1 MSNLLEMSL
10 LAGIILIGLLTVGVI
25 FSRLYRRSSKELSF
39 VRTGLGGQKVVMDGG
54 AIVLPVFHECVNINM
69 NTLKLEVSRAGADS
83 LITLDRLRVDAVAAF
98 FVRVIPNVEG
108 VANAAQTLGQ
118 RTMHPDSLKELVED
132 KFVDALRA
140 AAVSM
145 SMHQLLD
152 KRADFIQAVQNAV
165 SEDLLKNGLELESVS
180 LTRLDQTPIKFFD
193 PQNAFDAEG
202 LTKLTQQTQQRT
214 RERNEI
220 EQDTS
225 VAIAKKNF
233 EATQLKLDIEKEQTF
248 ATLQQQQEVA
258 ARKAQQAA
266 EVASVTAQRER
277 EAQQAKIEAERQV
290 KEAEVEKNRAI
301 QQKQIEANRA
311 LQVAKID
318 QEKQTTLADQDR
330 LISVAEKSKA
340 QSESEKQAN
349 EARALAARAEEQVK
363 TAREVAVAEREKQ
376 VALVVADQDAQQR
389 AIGVRVS
396 AEAERDAAENHAQAI
411 RIKAE
416 AQQVQYQVDAN
427 GIEMRNAALNTL
439 AAEQIAMQIKMKLLD
454 VLPAIIE
461 ASVKPMEKI
470 DGIKIV
476 QVDGLNRGAGG
487 GSSGGG
493 TGSGIGGNLAEQ
505 AVAAALTYR
514 AQQPILDAV
523 LGEIG
528 LKGGDL
534 SGLAEAVRQDFAP
547 SPATANPATTGF
559 NSWNATQPPVKVN
572 PPDGRPT
579 GGKPGTET

>member
-1 MSNLLEMSL
+1 MDKLMGLS
-10 LAGIILIGLLTVGVI
+10 IIVGVALVGLFAVGMI
-25 FSRLYRRSSKELSF
+25 FARLYRRSSKEQAF

-54 AIVLPVFHECVNINM
+54 AIVLPIFHECVSINM
-69 NTLKLEVSRAGADS
+69 NTLKLEVSRSGADS

-98 FVRVIPNVEG
+98 FVRVSPSVDG

-152 KRADFIQAVQNAV
+152 KRGDFIQAVQNAV

-193 PQNAFDAEG
+193 AQNAFDAEG
-202 LTKLTQQTQQRT
+202 LTKLTQQTQQRA

-233 EATQLKLDIEKEQTF
+233 EASQLKLNIEKDQTF
-248 ATLQQQQEVA
+248 ATLHQQQEVA
-258 ARKAQQAA
+258 TRNAQQKA
-266 EVASVTAQRER
+266 EVASITAQRDR
-277 EAQQAKIEAERQV
+277 EAQQARIDAERLVQ
-290 KEAEVEKNRAI
+290 EADVEKNRAI
-301 QQKQIEANRA
+301 RQRQIEADRDV
-311 LQVAKID
+311 QVAKIE
-318 QEKQTTLADQDR
+318 QEKRTTLADQDKQ
-330 LISVAEKSKA
+330 ISIAERSKA
-340 QSESEKQAN
+340 QSEAETQAN

-376 VALVVADQDAQQR
+376 IALVSAEQAAQQQ

-396 AEAERDAAENHAQAI
+396 AEAEKDAAQNLAEAVK
-411 RIKAE
+411 IKAE
-416 AQQVQYQVDAN
+416 AQQVQYQVEAK

-439 AAEQIAMQIKMKLLD
+439 AADQIALQIKMKLLEA
-454 VLPAIIE
+454 LPGIIE
-461 ASVKPMEKI
+461 ASVKPMEHI
-470 DGIKIV
+470 DSIKIM
-476 QVDGLNRGAGG
+476 QVDGLNR
-487 GSSGGG
+487 SGNDTSTN
-493 TGSGIGGNLAEQ
+493 TGSVTGGNLAEQ
-505 AVAAALTYR
+505 AVSAALAYR

-523 LGEIG
+523 LNEIG
-528 LKGGDL
+528 IKGGDL
-534 SGLAEAVRQDFAP
+534 NGL
-547 SPATANPATTGF
+547 
-559 NSWNATQPPVKVN
+559 TQPLT
-572 PPDGRPT
+572 REFQSPT
-579 GGKPGTET
+579 GTHAST

>member
-1 MSNLLEMSL
+1 MNNLLEMGI
-10 LAGIILIGLLTVGVI
+10 LAGIVLIGLLTVGVI
-25 FSRLYRRSSKELSF
+25 FSRLYRRSSKELAF

-180 LTRLDQTPIKFFD
+180 LTRLDQTPIKYFD
-193 PQNAFDAEG
+193 AQNAFDAEG
-202 LTKLTQQTQQRT
+202 LTKLTQQTQQRA

-233 EATQLKLDIEKEQTF
+233 EATQLKLNIEKEQTF

-258 ARKAQQAA
+258 TRQAQQSA
-266 EVASVTAQRER
+266 EVASITAQRER
-277 EAQQAKIEAERQV
+277 EAQQAKIDAERQV

-301 QQKQIEANRA
+301 QQRQIEASRD
-311 LQVAKID
+311 LQVAKIE
-318 QEKQTTLADQDR
+318 QEKLTTLADQER
-330 LISVAEKSKA
+330 QISVAERSKA
-340 QSESEKQAN
+340 QSEAEKQAN
-349 EARALAARAEEQVK
+349 EARSLAARAEEQVK

-376 VALVVADQDAQQR
+376 VALVVADQDAQQQ
-389 AIGVRVS
+389 AIGVRVA
-396 AEAERDAAENHAQAI
+396 AEAEKDAAENHAYAI
-411 RIKAE
+411 KIKAE
-416 AQQVQYQVDAN
+416 AQQVQYQVDAK

-439 AAEQIAMQIKMKLLD
+439 AGDQIAMQVKMKLLE

-461 ASVKPMEKI
+461 ASVKPLEKI

-476 QVDGLNRGAGG
+476 QVDGLNRGASGG
-487 GSSGGG
+487 GDGSSGS
-493 TGSGIGGNLAEQ
+493 SGGGNLAEQ
-505 AVAAALTYR
+505 AVAAALAYR

-528 LKGGDL
+528 MKGGDL
-534 SGLAEAVRQDFAP
+534 NGLVEAVRKDIAP
-547 SPATANPATTGF
+547 AAGNGADRNARNAPPANTV
-559 NSWNATQPPVKVN
+559 S
-572 PPDGRPT
+572 
-579 GGKPGTET
+579 PGTPAL

>member
-1 MSNLLEMSL
+1 MDQLMEI
-10 LAGIILIGLLTVGVI
+10 GIVSGIALVGLITVGLI
-25 FSRLYRRSSKELSF
+25 FSRLYRRSSKELAF

-98 FVRVIPNVEG
+98 FVRVIPSVEG

-193 PQNAFDAEG
+193 AQNAFDAEG
-202 LTKLTQQTQQRT
+202 LTKLTQQTQQRAK
-214 RERNEI
+214 ERNEI

-233 EATQLKLDIEKEQTF
+233 EATQLKLTIEKDQTF

-258 ARKAQQAA
+258 TRQAQQAA
-266 EVASVTAQRER
+266 EIASISAQRDR
-277 EAQQAKIEAERQV
+277 EAQQAKIDAERLVQ
-290 KEAEVEKNRAI
+290 EAEVEKSRAI
-301 QQKQIEANRA
+301 RQRQIEADREV
-311 LQVAKID
+311 QVAKID
-318 QEKQTTLADQDR
+318 QEKRTTLADQDK
-330 LISVAEKSKA
+330 LISIAEKSKA
-340 QSESEKQAN
+340 QSEAEKQAN

-376 VALVVADQDAQQR
+376 IALVAADQDAQEQ
-389 AIGVRVS
+389 AIGVRIA
-396 AEAERDAAENHAQAI
+396 AEAEKDAAQNLAEAI

-416 AQQVQYQVDAN
+416 AQLVQYKVDAD
-427 GIEMRNAALNTL
+427 GIEMRNSALNTL
-439 AAEQIAMQIKMKLLD
+439 AAEQIAMQVKMKLLEA
-454 VLPAIIE
+454 LPAIIE

-470 DGIKIV
+470 DSIKIV
-476 QVDGLNRGAGG
+476 HVDGINRGV
-487 GSSGGG
+487 GSSADGEV
-493 TGSGIGGNLAEQ
+493 SSPGNLAEQ

-523 LGEIG
+523 LNEIG
-528 LKGGDL
+528 MKGADL
-534 SGLAEAVRQDFAP
+534 NGLVKTVRQEFSP
-547 SPATANPATTGF
+547 PRPAT
-559 NSWNATQPPVKVN
+559 PP
-572 PPDGRPT
+572 
-579 GGKPGTET
+579 GGTPYA

>member
-1 MSNLLEMSL
+1 MNLVSIVVLVIVVLIAL
-10 LAGIILIGLLTVGVI
+10 LVVGLVL
-25 FSRLYRRSSKELSF
+25 SRLYQRASKELAF

-54 AIVLPVFHECVNINM
+54 AIVLPVFHEVVHINM
-69 NTLKLEVSRAGADS
+69 NTLKLEASRAGTDS

-98 FVRVIPNVEG
+98 FVRVIPSVEG

-118 RTMHPDSLKELVED
+118 RTMAPNSLKELVED

-193 PQNAFDAEG
+193 AQNAFDAEG
-202 LTKLTQQTQQRT
+202 LTKLTQQTQQRAK
-214 RERNEI
+214 ERNEI

-225 VAIAKKNF
+225 VAIAQKNY
-233 EATQLKLDIEKEQTF
+233 EATQLKLNIEKEETF

-258 ARKAQQAA
+258 ERHAQQAA
-266 EVASVTAQRER
+266 EVAAVTAQRER
-277 EAQQAKIEAERQV
+277 EAKQAKIDAERLVQ
-290 KEAEVEKNRAI
+290 EAEVEKNRAV
-301 QQKQIEANRA
+301 QQRQIEADREVK
-311 LQVAKID
+311 VAKIE
-318 QEKQTTLADQDR
+318 QEKRTTLADQDK
-330 LISVAEKSKA
+330 LISIAEKSKA
-340 QSESEKQAN
+340 QSEAEKQAN

-376 VALVVADQDAQQR
+376 IAIVAAEQEAQQG
-389 AIGVRVS
+389 AIGIRIA
-396 AEAERDAAENHAQAI
+396 AEAEKDAAENHAQAI
-411 RIKAE
+411 KIKAE
-416 AQQVQYQVDAN
+416 AQQVQYQVEAN

-439 AAEQIAMQIKMKLLD
+439 AAEQIAMQIKMKLLEA
-454 VLPAIIE
+454 LPGIIA

-476 QVDGLNRGAGG
+476 QVDGLNRGGGAAGEAAL
-487 GSSGGG
+487 
-493 TGSGIGGNLAEQ
+493 TGGGNLAEQ
-505 AVAAALTYR
+505 AVSAALAYR

-528 LKGGDL
+528 MKGGDL
-534 SGLAEAVRQDFAP
+534 NGLVEAVRREITP
-547 SPATANPATTGF
+547 STKA
-559 NSWNATQPPVKVN
+559 
-572 PPDGRPT
+572 
-579 GGKPGTET
+579 

>member
-1 MSNLLEMSL
+1 MNLVTIVV
-10 LAGIILIGLLTVGVI
+10 LAVAILVGLLLVGLVL
-25 FSRLYRRSSKELSF
+25 SRLYQRASKELAF

-54 AIVLPVFHECVNINM
+54 AIVLPVFHEIVHINM
-69 NTLKLEVSRAGADS
+69 NTLKLEASRAGADS

-98 FVRVIPNVEG
+98 FVRVIPSSEG

-118 RTMHPDSLKELVED
+118 RTMAPNSLKELVED

-193 PQNAFDAEG
+193 AQNAFDAEG
-202 LTKLTQQTQQRT
+202 LTKLTQQTQQRAK
-214 RERNEI
+214 ERNEI

-225 VAIAKKNF
+225 VAIAQKNY
-233 EATQLKLDIEKEQTF
+233 EATQLKLNIEKEETF

-258 ARKAQQAA
+258 ERHAQQAA
-266 EVASVTAQRER
+266 EVAAVTAQRER
-277 EAQQAKIEAERQV
+277 EAKQAKINAERLVQ
-290 KEAEVEKNRAI
+290 EAEVEKDRAV
-301 QQKQIEANRA
+301 QQRQIEADREVK
-311 LQVAKID
+311 VAKIE
-318 QEKQTTLADQDR
+318 QEKRTTLADQDK
-330 LISVAEKSKA
+330 LISIAEKSKA
-340 QSESEKQAN
+340 QSEAEKQAN
-349 EARALAARAEEQVK
+349 EARALAARAEEEVK
-363 TAREVAVAEREKQ
+363 TAREVAIAEREKQ
-376 VALVVADQDAQQR
+376 IAIVAAEQTAQQG
-389 AIGVRVS
+389 AIGIRIA
-396 AEAERDAAENHAQAI
+396 AEAEKDAAENHAEAVK
-411 RIKAE
+411 IKAE
-416 AQQVQYQVDAN
+416 AQQVQYQVEAN

-454 VLPAIIE
+454 ALPGIIM

-476 QVDGLNRGAGG
+476 QVDGLNRGGRGAAGEAA
-487 GSSGGG
+487 S
-493 TGSGIGGNLAEQ
+493 TGSGNLAEQ
-505 AVAAALTYR
+505 AVSAALAYR

-528 LKGGDL
+528 MKGGDL
-534 SGLAEAVRQDFAP
+534 NGLVEAVRQEIAP
-547 SPATANPATTGF
+547 SPKED
-559 NSWNATQPPVKVN
+559 NSPSKK
-572 PPDGRPT
+572 R
-579 GGKPGTET
+579 

>member
-1 MSNLLEMSL
+1 MDQLMVAAMLAGVALLGL
-10 LAGIILIGLLTVGVI
+10 LAIGLV

-69 NTLKLEVSRAGADS
+69 NTLKLEVARAGADS

-98 FVRVIPNVEG
+98 FVRVIPSVEG

-145 SMHQLLD
+145 GMHQLLD

-193 PQNAFDAEG
+193 AQNAFDAEG
-202 LTKLTQQTQQRT
+202 LTKLTQQTQQRAK
-214 RERNEI
+214 ERNEI
-220 EQDTS
+220 EQDTA
-225 VAIAKKNF
+225 VAIAQKNF
-233 EATQLKLDIEKEQTF
+233 EATQLKLTIEKDQTF

-258 ARKAQQAA
+258 TRQAQQTA
-266 EVASVTAQRER
+266 EVATITAQRER
-277 EAQQAKIEAERQV
+277 EAQQAKIDAERQV
-290 KEAEVEKNRAI
+290 QEAEVEKSRAI
-301 QQKQIEANRA
+301 RQRQIEADREV
-311 LQVAKID
+311 QVAKIE
-318 QEKQTTLADQDR
+318 QEQRTTLADQDK
-330 LISVAEKSKA
+330 LISIAEKSRA
-340 QSESEKQAN
+340 QSEAEKQAN

-376 VALVVADQDAQQR
+376 IALVAADQAAQQQ
-389 AIGVRVS
+389 AIGIRIS
-396 AEAERDAAENHAQAI
+396 AEAEKDAALDLAEALK
-411 RIKAE
+411 IKAE
-416 AQQVQYQVDAN
+416 AQQIQYGVEAR

-439 AAEQIAMQIKMKLLD
+439 DAGQIAMQIKMRLLEA
-454 VLPAIIE
+454 LPGIIE
-461 ASVKPMEKI
+461 ASVKPIEKI

-476 QVDGLNRGAGG
+476 QVDGLARGGHGPAAPAGP
-487 GSSGGG
+487 
-493 TGSGIGGNLAEQ
+493 GNLAEQ
-505 AVAAALTYR
+505 AVAAALSYR

-534 SGLAEAVRQDFAP
+534 HGLAKTLGNEFATLAEGAPDAVP
-547 SPATANPATTGF
+547 
-559 NSWNATQPPVKVN
+559 QPQ
-572 PPDGRPT
+572 
-579 GGKPGTET
+579 

>member
-1 MSNLLEMSL
+1 MDKLMELGVL
-10 LAGIILIGLLTVGVI
+10 VGVALVGLFAVGMI
-25 FSRLYRRSSKELSF
+25 FARLYRRSSKEQAF

-54 AIVLPVFHECVNINM
+54 AIVLPIFHECVSINM
-69 NTLKLEVSRAGADS
+69 NTLKLEVSRSGADS

-98 FVRVIPNVEG
+98 FVRVSPSVDG

-152 KRADFIQAVQNAV
+152 KRGDFIQAVQNAV

-193 PQNAFDAEG
+193 AQNAFDAEG
-202 LTKLTQQTQQRT
+202 LTKLTQQTQQRA

-225 VAIAKKNF
+225 VAIAKKNY
-233 EATQLKLDIEKEQTF
+233 EASQLKLNIEKDQTF
-248 ATLQQQQEVA
+248 ATLHQQQEVA
-258 ARKAQQAA
+258 TRNAQQKA
-266 EVASVTAQRER
+266 EVASITAQRDR
-277 EAQQAKIEAERQV
+277 EAQQARIDAERLVQ
-290 KEAEVEKNRAI
+290 EADVEKNRAI
-301 QQKQIEANRA
+301 RQRQIEADRDV
-311 LQVAKID
+311 QVAKIE
-318 QEKQTTLADQDR
+318 QEKRTTLADQDKQ
-330 LISVAEKSKA
+330 ISIAERSKA
-340 QSESEKQAN
+340 QSEAETQAN

-376 VALVVADQDAQQR
+376 IALVSAEQEAQQQ

-396 AEAERDAAENHAQAI
+396 AEAEKDAAQNLAEAVK
-411 RIKAE
+411 IKAE
-416 AQQVQYQVDAN
+416 AQQVQYQVEAK

-439 AAEQIAMQIKMKLLD
+439 AADQIALQIKMKLLEA
-454 VLPAIIE
+454 LPGIIE

-470 DGIKIV
+470 DSIKIM
-476 QVDGLNRGAGG
+476 QVDGLNR
-487 GSSGGG
+487 SGNDTSTN
-493 TGSGIGGNLAEQ
+493 TGSVTGGNLAEQ
-505 AVAAALTYR
+505 AVSAALAYR

-523 LGEIG
+523 LNEIG
-528 LKGGDL
+528 IKGGDL
-534 SGLAEAVRQDFAP
+534 NGLIQPLTREF
-547 SPATANPATTGF
+547 
-559 NSWNATQPPVKVN
+559 QPP
-572 PPDGRPT
+572 T
-579 GGKPGTET
+579 A

>member
-1 MSNLLEMSL
+1 MNLVTIVV
-10 LAGIILIGLLTVGVI
+10 LAVAILVGLLLVGLVL
-25 FSRLYRRSSKELSF
+25 SRLYQRASKELAF

-54 AIVLPVFHECVNINM
+54 AIVLPVFHEIVHINM
-69 NTLKLEVSRAGADS
+69 NTLKLEASRAGADS

-98 FVRVIPNVEG
+98 FVRVIPSSEG

-118 RTMHPDSLKELVED
+118 RTMAPNSLKELVED

-193 PQNAFDAEG
+193 AQNAFDAEG
-202 LTKLTQQTQQRT
+202 LTKLTQQTQQRAK
-214 RERNEI
+214 ERNEI

-225 VAIAKKNF
+225 VAIAQKNY
-233 EATQLKLDIEKEQTF
+233 EATQLKLNIEKEETF

-258 ARKAQQAA
+258 ERHAQQAA
-266 EVASVTAQRER
+266 EVAAVTAQRER
-277 EAQQAKIEAERQV
+277 EAKQAKIDAERLVQ
-290 KEAEVEKNRAI
+290 EAEVEKDRAV
-301 QQKQIEANRA
+301 QQRQIEADREVK
-311 LQVAKID
+311 VAKIE
-318 QEKQTTLADQDR
+318 QEKRTTLADQDK
-330 LISVAEKSKA
+330 LISIAEKSKA
-340 QSESEKQAN
+340 QSEAEKQAN
-349 EARALAARAEEQVK
+349 EARALAARAEEEVK
-363 TAREVAVAEREKQ
+363 TAREVAIAEREKQ
-376 VALVVADQDAQQR
+376 IAIVAAEQTAQQG
-389 AIGVRVS
+389 AIGIRIA
-396 AEAERDAAENHAQAI
+396 AEAEKDAAENHAEAVK
-411 RIKAE
+411 IKAE
-416 AQQVQYQVDAN
+416 AQQVQYQVEAN

-454 VLPAIIE
+454 ALPGIIM

-476 QVDGLNRGAGG
+476 QVDGLNRGGCGAAGEAA
-487 GSSGGG
+487 S
-493 TGSGIGGNLAEQ
+493 TGSGNLAEQ
-505 AVAAALTYR
+505 AVSAALAYR

-528 LKGGDL
+528 MKGGDL
-534 SGLAEAVRQDFAP
+534 NGLVEAVRQEIAP
-547 SPATANPATTGF
+547 LPKEDNSP
-559 NSWNATQPPVKVN
+559 SKK
-572 PPDGRPT
+572 R
-579 GGKPGTET
+579 

>member
-1 MSNLLEMSL
+1 MEQLVSIAI
-10 LAGIILIGLLTVGVI
+10 LAGIALIGLLAIGLI
-25 FSRLYRRSSKELSF
+25 FSRLYRRSSKELAF

-69 NTLKLEVSRAGADS
+69 NTLKLEVARAGADS

-98 FVRVIPNVEG
+98 FVRVIPSVEG

-193 PQNAFDAEG
+193 AQNAFDAEG
-202 LTKLTQQTQQRT
+202 LTKLTQQTQQRAK
-214 RERNEI
+214 ERNEI

-225 VAIAKKNF
+225 VAIAQKNF
-233 EATQLKLDIEKEQTF
+233 EATQLKLTIEKDQTF

-258 ARKAQQAA
+258 TRQAQQTA
-266 EVASVTAQRER
+266 EVASITAQRER
-277 EAQQAKIEAERQV
+277 EAQQAKIDAERLVQ
-290 KEAEVEKNRAI
+290 EAEVEKSRAI
-301 QQKQIEANRA
+301 RQRQIEADREV
-311 LQVAKID
+311 QVAKIE
-318 QEKQTTLADQDR
+318 QEKRTTLADQEK
-330 LISVAEKSKA
+330 LISIAEKSKA
-340 QSESEKQAN
+340 QSEAEKQAN

-363 TAREVAVAEREKQ
+363 TAREVAIAEREKQ
-376 VALVVADQDAQQR
+376 IALVAADQEAQQQ
-389 AIGVRVS
+389 AIGIRVT
-396 AEAERDAAENHAQAI
+396 AEAEKDAALNLAEAVK
-411 RIKAE
+411 IKAE
-416 AQQVQYQVDAN
+416 AQQVQYSVEAK
-427 GIEMRNAALNTL
+427 GIEMRNTALNTL
-439 AAEQIAMQIKMKLLD
+439 DAGQIAMQIKMKLLEA
-454 VLPAIIE
+454 LPGIIE

-470 DGIKIV
+470 DGIKII
-476 QVDGLNRGAGG
+476 QVDGLNRN
-487 GSSGGG
+487 G
-493 TGSGIGGNLAEQ
+493 TGSATVTGGASGNGGNLAEQ
-505 AVAAALTYR
+505 AVAAALAYR

-528 LKGGDL
+528 MKGNDL
-534 SGLAEAVRQDFAP
+534 NGLVEAVRSEIRP
-547 SPATANPATTGF
+547 STTSETATELVA
-559 NSWNATQPPVKVN
+559 SSQ
-572 PPDGRPT
+572 
-579 GGKPGTET
+579 

>member
-1 MSNLLEMSL
+1 MNLIEM
-10 LAGIILIGLLTVGVI
+10 GIVAAIVLVGLFAVGLI

-54 AIVLPVFHECVNINM
+54 AVVLPVFHECVGINM

-98 FVRVIPNVEG
+98 FVRVIPSVEG

-145 SMHQLLD
+145 GMHQLLD

-193 PQNAFDAEG
+193 AQNAFDAEG

-225 VAIAKKNF
+225 VAIAQKNY
-233 EATQLKLDIEKEQTF
+233 EATQLKLNIEKEQTF

-258 ARKAQQAA
+258 TRQAQQTA
-266 EVASVTAQRER
+266 EVASITAQRER
-277 EAQQAKIEAERQV
+277 EAQQAKIDAERLIQ
-290 KEAEVEKNRAI
+290 EAEVEKNRAI
-301 QQKQIEANRA
+301 RQRQIEADREV
-311 LQVAKID
+311 QVAKID
-318 QEKQTTLADQDR
+318 QEKRTTLADQDK
-330 LISVAEKSKA
+330 LISIAEKSKA
-340 QSESEKQAN
+340 QSEAERQAN

-376 VALVVADQDAQQR
+376 IALVAAEQDAQQQ
-389 AIGVRVS
+389 AIGITVA
-396 AEAERDAAENHAQAI
+396 AEAEKEAADNQAAAVK
-411 RIKAE
+411 IKAE
-416 AQQVQYQVDAN
+416 AQQVQYQVDAK

-439 AAEQIAMQIKMKLLD
+439 AAEQIAMQIKMKLLEA
-454 VLPAIIE
+454 LPGIIT
-461 ASVKPMEKI
+461 ASVKPMERI
-470 DGIKIV
+470 DSIKVV
-476 QVDGLNRGAGG
+476 QVDGLNRGHAEGGATQAAAG
-487 GSSGGG
+487 S
-493 TGSGIGGNLAEQ
+493 GNLAEQ
-505 AVAAALTYR
+505 AVSAALAYR

-523 LGEIG
+523 LNEIG
-528 LKGGDL
+528 MKGGDL
-534 SGLAEAVRQDFAP
+534 HGLVESVRQEIVA
-547 SPATANPATTGF
+547 
-559 NSWNATQPPVKVN
+559 
-572 PPDGRPT
+572 
-579 GGKPGTET
+579 KPGDAPV

>member
-1 MSNLLEMSL
+1 MNQLLGLGLMTAVAL
-10 LAGIILIGLLTVGVI
+10 VGLLTIGMI
-25 FSRLYRRSSKELSF
+25 FARLYRRSSKELAF

-54 AIVLPVFHECVNINM
+54 AIVLPIFHERVSINM
-69 NTLKLEVSRAGADS
+69 NTLKLEVSRSGADS

-98 FVRVIPNVEG
+98 FVRVSPTVDG

-152 KRADFIQAVQNAV
+152 KRGDFIQAVQNAV

-193 PQNAFDAEG
+193 AQNAFDAEG
-202 LTKLTQQTQQRT
+202 LTKLTQQTQQRA

-233 EATQLKLDIEKEQTF
+233 EASQLKLNIEKDQTF
-248 ATLQQQQEVA
+248 ATLHQQQEVA
-258 ARKAQQAA
+258 TRNVQQKA
-266 EVASVTAQRER
+266 EIASITAQRDR
-277 EAQQAKIEAERQV
+277 EAQQARIDAERLVQ
-290 KEAEVEKNRAI
+290 EADVEKNRAI
-301 QQKQIEANRA
+301 RQRQIEADRDV
-311 LQVAKID
+311 QVTKIE
-318 QEKQTTLADQDR
+318 QEKRTTLADQDK
-330 LISVAEKSKA
+330 LISIAERSKA
-340 QSESEKQAN
+340 QSEAETQAN

-376 VALVVADQDAQQR
+376 IALVSAEQEAQQQ
-389 AIGVRVS
+389 AIGVRVAAAAEKDAAQNL
-396 AEAERDAAENHAQAI
+396 AEAVK
-411 RIKAE
+411 IKAE
-416 AQQVQYQVDAN
+416 AQQVQYQVEAK

-439 AAEQIAMQIKMKLLD
+439 AAEQIAMQVKMRLLE
-454 VLPAIIE
+454 VLPSIIE

-476 QVDGLNRGAGG
+476 QVDGLNRGG
-487 GSSGGG
+487 GSG
-493 TGSGIGGNLAEQ
+493 TTGAAGAANSSGNLAEQ

-514 AQQPILDAV
+514 AQQPLLDAV
-523 LGEIG
+523 LNEIG
-528 LKGGDL
+528 IKGGDL
-534 SGLAEAVRQDFAP
+534 NGLVQPLTREFQAEP
-547 SPATANPATTGF
+547 
-559 NSWNATQPPVKVN
+559 
-572 PPDGRPT
+572 
-579 GGKPGTET
+579 

>member
-1 MSNLLEMSL
+1 MDQLLGL
-10 LAGIILIGLLTVGVI
+10 GVVAAVVLVGLLTIGMI
-25 FSRLYRRSSKELSF
+25 FARLYRRSSKELAF

-54 AIVLPVFHECVNINM
+54 AIVLPIFHECVSINM
-69 NTLKLEVSRAGADS
+69 NTLKLEVSRSGADS

-98 FVRVIPNVEG
+98 FVRVSPSVDG

-152 KRADFIQAVQNAV
+152 KRGDFIQAVQNAV

-193 PQNAFDAEG
+193 AQNAFDAEG
-202 LTKLTQQTQQRT
+202 LTKLTQQTQQRA

-233 EATQLKLDIEKEQTF
+233 EASQLKLNIEKDQTF
-248 ATLQQQQEVA
+248 ATLHQQQEVA
-258 ARKAQQAA
+258 TRNVQQKA
-266 EVASVTAQRER
+266 EIASITAQRDR
-277 EAQQAKIEAERQV
+277 EAQQARIDAERLVQ
-290 KEAEVEKNRAI
+290 EADVEKNRAI
-301 QQKQIEANRA
+301 RQRQIEADRDV
-311 LQVAKID
+311 QVTKIE
-318 QEKQTTLADQDR
+318 QEKRTTLADQDK
-330 LISVAEKSKA
+330 LISIAERSKA
-340 QSESEKQAN
+340 QSEAETQAN

-376 VALVVADQDAQQR
+376 IALVSAEQAAQQQ

-396 AEAERDAAENHAQAI
+396 AEAEKDAAQNLAEAVK
-411 RIKAE
+411 IKAE
-416 AQQVQYQVDAN
+416 AQQVQYQVEAK

-439 AAEQIAMQIKMKLLD
+439 AAEQIAMQVKMRLLE
-454 VLPAIIE
+454 VLPSIIE

-476 QVDGLNRGAGG
+476 QVDGLNRGSHGASGTAGAAPG
-487 GSSGGG
+487 
-493 TGSGIGGNLAEQ
+493 GGNLAEQ

-523 LGEIG
+523 LNEIG
-528 LKGGDL
+528 IKGGDL
-534 SGLAEAVRQDFAP
+534 NGLIQPLTREFQAAQTASASG
-547 SPATANPATTGF
+547 S
-559 NSWNATQPPVKVN
+559 
-572 PPDGRPT
+572 
-579 GGKPGTET
+579 

>member
-1 MSNLLEMSL
+1 MDKLMELGVL
-10 LAGIILIGLLTVGVI
+10 VGVALVGLFAVGMI
-25 FSRLYRRSSKELSF
+25 FARLYRRSSKEQAF

-54 AIVLPVFHECVNINM
+54 AIVLPIFHECVSINM
-69 NTLKLEVSRAGADS
+69 NTLKLEVSRSGADS

-98 FVRVIPNVEG
+98 FVRVSPSVDG

-152 KRADFIQAVQNAV
+152 KRGDFIQAVQNAV

-193 PQNAFDAEG
+193 AQNAFDAEG
-202 LTKLTQQTQQRT
+202 LTKLTQQTQQRA

-233 EATQLKLDIEKEQTF
+233 EASQLKLNIEKDQTF
-248 ATLQQQQEVA
+248 ATLHQQQEVA
-258 ARKAQQAA
+258 TRNAQQKA
-266 EVASVTAQRER
+266 EVASITAQRDR
-277 EAQQAKIEAERQV
+277 EAQQARIDAERLVQ
-290 KEAEVEKNRAI
+290 EADVEKNRAI
-301 QQKQIEANRA
+301 RQRQIEADRDV
-311 LQVAKID
+311 QVAKIE
-318 QEKQTTLADQDR
+318 QEKRTTLADQDK
-330 LISVAEKSKA
+330 LISIAERSKA
-340 QSESEKQAN
+340 QSEAETQAN

-376 VALVVADQDAQQR
+376 IALVSAEQDAQQQ

-396 AEAERDAAENHAQAI
+396 AEAEKDAAQNLAEAVK
-411 RIKAE
+411 IKAE
-416 AQQVQYQVDAN
+416 AQQVQYQVEAK

-439 AAEQIAMQIKMKLLD
+439 AADQIALQIKMRLLEA
-454 VLPAIIE
+454 LPGIIE

-470 DGIKIV
+470 DSIKIM
-476 QVDGLNRGAGG
+476 QVDGLNR
-487 GSSGGG
+487 SGNDTSTS
-493 TGSGIGGNLAEQ
+493 TGSVTGGNLAEQ
-505 AVAAALTYR
+505 AVSAALAYR

-523 LGEIG
+523 LNEIG
-528 LKGGDL
+528 IKGGDL
-534 SGLAEAVRQDFAP
+534 NGLIQPLTREFHPVATPTSSGAGAA
-547 SPATANPATTGF
+547 S
-559 NSWNATQPPVKVN
+559 
-572 PPDGRPT
+572 
-579 GGKPGTET
+579 

>member
-1 MSNLLEMSL
+1 MEQLLDIGL
-10 LAGIILIGLLTVGVI
+10 FAGILLVGLLVIGLV

-98 FVRVIPNVEG
+98 FVRVIPSVEG

-180 LTRLDQTPIKFFD
+180 LTRLDQTPISFFNA
-193 PQNAFDAEG
+193 QNAFDAEG
-202 LTKLTQQTQQRT
+202 LTKLTQQTQQRA

-220 EQDTS
+220 EQDTA
-225 VAIAKKNF
+225 VAIAQKNF
-233 EATQLKLDIEKEQTF
+233 EATQLKLTIEKDQTF

-258 ARKAQQAA
+258 TRQAQQTA
-266 EVASVTAQRER
+266 EVASITAQRER
-277 EAQQAKIEAERQV
+277 EAQQAKIDAERQV
-290 KEAEVEKNRAI
+290 QEAEVEKNRAI
-301 QQKQIEANRA
+301 RQRQIEADREV
-311 LQVAKID
+311 QVAKID
-318 QEKQTTLADQDR
+318 QEKRTTLADQDK
-330 LISVAEKSKA
+330 LISIAEKSKA
-340 QSESEKQAN
+340 QSEAEKQAN

-363 TAREVAVAEREKQ
+363 TAREVAIAEREKQ
-376 VALVVADQDAQQR
+376 IALVEAEREAQQQ
-389 AIGVRVS
+389 AIGIRVS
-396 AEAERDAAENHAQAI
+396 AEAEKDAAENLAEATK
-411 RIKAE
+411 IKAE

-427 GIEMRNAALNTL
+427 GIELRNAALNTL
-439 AAEQIAMQIKMKLLD
+439 ATDQIAMQIKMKLLE
-454 VLPAIIE
+454 VLPGIIE
-461 ASVKPMEKI
+461 ASVKPIEKI

-476 QVDGLNRGAGG
+476 QVDGLNRGN
-487 GSSGGG
+487 G
-493 TGSGIGGNLAEQ
+493 TGTGAPAVGGNLAEQ
-505 AVAAALTYR
+505 AVAAALAYR

-528 LKGGDL
+528 MKGGDL
-534 SGLAEAVRQDFAP
+534 NGLVDVVRQEIG
-547 SPATANPATTGF
+547 ANPA
-559 NSWNATQPPVKVN
+559 A
-572 PPDGRPT
+572 
-579 GGKPGTET
+579 

>member
-1 MSNLLEMSL
+1 MNLVTIVV
-10 LAGIILIGLLTVGVI
+10 LAVAILVGLLLVGLVL
-25 FSRLYRRSSKELSF
+25 SRLYQRASKELAF

-54 AIVLPVFHECVNINM
+54 AIVLPVFHEIVHINM
-69 NTLKLEVSRAGADS
+69 NTLKLEASRAGADS

-98 FVRVIPNVEG
+98 FVRVIPSSEG

-118 RTMHPDSLKELVED
+118 RTMAPNSLKELVED

-193 PQNAFDAEG
+193 AQNAFDAEG
-202 LTKLTQQTQQRT
+202 LTKLTQQTQQRAK
-214 RERNEI
+214 ERNEI

-225 VAIAKKNF
+225 VAIAQKNY
-233 EATQLKLDIEKEQTF
+233 EATQLKLNIEKEETF

-258 ARKAQQAA
+258 ERHAQQAA
-266 EVASVTAQRER
+266 EVAAVTAQRER
-277 EAQQAKIEAERQV
+277 EAKQAKIDAERLVQ
-290 KEAEVEKNRAI
+290 EAEVEKDRAV
-301 QQKQIEANRA
+301 QQRQIEADREVK
-311 LQVAKID
+311 VAKIE
-318 QEKQTTLADQDR
+318 QEKRTTLADQDK
-330 LISVAEKSKA
+330 LISIAEKSKA
-340 QSESEKQAN
+340 QSEAEKQAN
-349 EARALAARAEEQVK
+349 EARALAARAEEEVK
-363 TAREVAVAEREKQ
+363 TAREVAIAEREKQ
-376 VALVVADQDAQQR
+376 IAIVAAEQTAQQG
-389 AIGVRVS
+389 AIGIRIA
-396 AEAERDAAENHAQAI
+396 AEAEKDAAENHAEAVK
-411 RIKAE
+411 IKAE
-416 AQQVQYQVDAN
+416 AQQVQYQVEAN

-454 VLPAIIE
+454 ALPGIIM

-476 QVDGLNRGAGG
+476 QVDGLNRGGRGAAGEAA
-487 GSSGGG
+487 S
-493 TGSGIGGNLAEQ
+493 TGSGNLAEQ
-505 AVAAALTYR
+505 AVSAALAYR

-528 LKGGDL
+528 MKGGDL
-534 SGLAEAVRQDFAP
+534 NGLVEAVRQEIAP
-547 SPATANPATTGF
+547 SPKED
-559 NSWNATQPPVKVN
+559 NSPSKK
-572 PPDGRPT
+572 R
-579 GGKPGTET
+579 

>member
-1 MSNLLEMSL
+1 MNHLVETGI
-10 LAGIILIGLLTVGVI
+10 LATIALFGLLTVGLV
-25 FSRLYRRSSKELSF
+25 FARLYRRSSKELAF

-98 FVRVIPNVEG
+98 FVRVIPSIEG

-180 LTRLDQTPIKFFD
+180 LTRLDQTPIKYFD
-193 PQNAFDAEG
+193 AQNAFDAEG
-202 LTKLTQQTQQRT
+202 LTKLTQQTQQRA

-220 EQDTS
+220 EQDTA

-233 EATQLKLDIEKEQTF
+233 EATQLKLTIEKGQTF

-258 ARKAQQAA
+258 TRQVQQTA
-266 EVASVTAQRER
+266 EVASITAQRER
-277 EAQQAKIEAERQV
+277 EAQQAKIDAERQV

-301 QQKQIEANRA
+301 QQRQIEATRD
-311 LQVAKID
+311 LQVAKIE
-318 QEKQTTLADQDR
+318 QEKQTTLADQER

-340 QSESEKQAN
+340 QSEAEKQAN

-376 VALVVADQDAQQR
+376 IALVAADQEAQQR
-389 AIGVRVS
+389 AIGIRVA
-396 AEAERDAAENHAQAI
+396 AEAEKDAAENHAQAI
-411 RIKAE
+411 KIKAE
-416 AQQVQYQVDAN
+416 AQQVQFQVDAK

-439 AAEQIAMQIKMKLLD
+439 AAEQIAMQVKMKLLD

-461 ASVKPMEKI
+461 ASVKPLEKI

-476 QVDGLNRGAGG
+476 QVDGLNRGAVG
-487 GSSGGG
+487 GSNGSGGG
-493 TGSGIGGNLAEQ
+493 GGNLAEQ

-514 AQQPILDAV
+514 AQQPINTKPPIRRVCRTGSATRPIPRRCD
-523 LGEIG
+523 
-528 LKGGDL
+528 
-534 SGLAEAVRQDFAP
+534 SRTVRR
-547 SPATANPATTGF
+547 
-559 NSWNATQPPVKVN
+559 
-572 PPDGRPT
+572 RP
-579 GGKPGTET
+579 

>member
-1 MSNLLEMSL
+1 MEQLFDIGL
-10 LAGIILIGLLTVGVI
+10 LAGIALIGLFVIGLI
-25 FSRLYRRSSKELSF
+25 FSRLYRRSSKELAF

-98 FVRVIPNVEG
+98 FVRVIPSVEG

-180 LTRLDQTPIKFFD
+180 LTRLDQTPISFFNA
-193 PQNAFDAEG
+193 QNAFDAEG
-202 LTKLTQQTQQRT
+202 LTKLTQQTQQRAK
-214 RERNEI
+214 ERNEI
-220 EQDTS
+220 EQDTA
-225 VAIAKKNF
+225 VAIAQKNF
-233 EATQLKLDIEKEQTF
+233 EATQLKLTIEKDQTF

-258 ARKAQQAA
+258 TRQAQQTA
-266 EVASVTAQRER
+266 EVASITAQRER
-277 EAQQAKIEAERQV
+277 EAQQAKIDAERQV
-290 KEAEVEKNRAI
+290 QEAEVEKNRAI
-301 QQKQIEANRA
+301 RQRQIEADREV
-311 LQVAKID
+311 QVAKID
-318 QEKQTTLADQDR
+318 QEKRTTLADQDK
-330 LISVAEKSKA
+330 LISIAEKSKA
-340 QSESEKQAN
+340 QSEAEKQAN

-376 VALVVADQDAQQR
+376 IALVEAEREAQQQ
-389 AIGVRVS
+389 AIGVRVA
-396 AEAERDAAENHAQAI
+396 AEAEKDAAENQAQAI
-411 RIKAE
+411 KIKAE
-416 AQQVQYQVDAN
+416 AQQVQYQVDAS
-427 GIEMRNAALNTL
+427 GIELRNAALNTL

-454 VLPAIIE
+454 VLPGIIE

-476 QVDGLNRGAGG
+476 QVDGLNRGGNGAA
-487 GSSGGG
+487 GG
-493 TGSGIGGNLAEQ
+493 TGPAVGGNLAEQ

-528 LKGGDL
+528 MKGGDL
-534 SGLAEAVRQDFAP
+534 NSLVEVVRQEIQPEPSAP
-547 SPATANPATTGF
+547 AA
-559 NSWNATQPPVKVN
+559 
-572 PPDGRPT
+572 
-579 GGKPGTET
+579 

>member
-1 MSNLLEMSL
+1 MNHLMETGILAAIALL
-10 LAGIILIGLLTVGVI
+10 GLLTVGLV
-25 FSRLYRRSSKELSF
+25 FSRLYRRSSKELAF

-98 FVRVIPNVEG
+98 FVRVIPSVEG

-180 LTRLDQTPIKFFD
+180 LTRLDQTPIKYFD
-193 PQNAFDAEG
+193 AQNAFDAEG
-202 LTKLTQQTQQRT
+202 LTKLTQQTQQRA

-220 EQDTS
+220 EQDTA
-225 VAIAKKNF
+225 VAIAKKNY
-233 EATQLKLDIEKEQTF
+233 EATQLKLTIEKDQTF

-258 ARKAQQAA
+258 TRQAQQTA
-266 EVASVTAQRER
+266 EVASITAQRER
-277 EAQQAKIEAERQV
+277 EAQQAKIDAERQV

-301 QQKQIEANRA
+301 QQRQIEATRD
-311 LQVAKID
+311 LQVAKIE
-318 QEKQTTLADQDR
+318 QEKLTTLADQER

-340 QSESEKQAN
+340 QSEAEKQAN

-376 VALVVADQDAQQR
+376 VALVVADQEAQQG
-389 AIGVRVS
+389 AIGIRVA
-396 AEAERDAAENHAQAI
+396 AEAEKDAAENHAQAI
-411 RIKAE
+411 KIKAE
-416 AQQVQYQVDAN
+416 AQQVQFQVEAK

-454 VLPAIIE
+454 ALPAIIE
-461 ASVKPMEKI
+461 ASVKPLEKI

-476 QVDGLNRGAGG
+476 QVDGLNRGAAG
-487 GSSGGG
+487 GSGGP
-493 TGSGIGGNLAEQ
+493 GSGGGNLAEQ
-505 AVAAALTYR
+505 AVAAALAYR

-528 LKGGDL
+528 MKGGDL
-534 SGLAEAVRQDFAP
+534 NGLVEAVRKDIAP
-547 SPATANPATTGF
+547 AANPGATVSAW
-559 NSWNATQPPVKVN
+559 NSPPVKIVT
-572 PPDGRPT
+572 PETPT
-579 GGKPGTET
+579 GNKPA